1 MIDYTNAENI
11 HRSADVL
18 AGVFCFHVVSNK
30 SKVEAT
36 DPSETSVI
44 MYEYKRCHSPQHFTV
59 HKQVCENPKSCML
72 LRIMVISLCGI
83 YKYIILGI
91 PYCRKYTLGG
101 SSLRDISVFVSDP
114 ILK

>member
-1 MIDYTNAENI
+1 
-11 HRSADVL
+11 
-18 AGVFCFHVVSNK
+18 
-30 SKVEAT
+30 
-36 DPSETSVI
+36 
-44 MYEYKRCHSPQHFTV
+44 
-59 HKQVCENPKSCML
+59 
-72 LRIMVISLCGI
+72 MVISLCGI